1 MGPGAWT
8 LPLARVDAAASRRVG
23 ARSRP
28 GATFCRRAGRSLSRA
43 LVGAA
48 LKEGRRVSGTSR
60 HLCCTCKRREGPAA
74 VSVCPARWGLPRAT
88 AALSGRS
95 RTGGAQ
101 AEETGR
107 ARREWRGRVGWD
119 LSGIWGEMPS
129 AVPAPV
135 VLAGGGLLRRRAG
148 GHPLGELQGRRR
160 PREVRIEARRSP
172 FTDGGHRTQDR
183 RSVDAVGSLESHRSA
198 VSGSAAL
205 QGMELRLIRC
215 SPQRAGRLP
224 AACPVPPAAG
234 TTALWLRPLRRRPRR
249 GGSRRV
255 RSSRARWGCLP
266 RTITTKPDRD
276 LGQSRPHMP
285 D

>member
-1 MGPGAWT
+1 MAVHE
-8 LPLARVDAAASRRVG
+8 LRAS
-23 ARSRP
+23 S
-28 GATFCRRAGRSLSRA
+28 
-43 LVGAA
+43 
-48 LKEGRRVSGTSR
+48 
-60 HLCCTCKRREGPAA
+60 
-74 VSVCPARWGLPRAT
+74 
-88 AALSGRS
+88 
-95 RTGGAQ
+95 
-101 AEETGR
+101 R
-107 ARREWRGRVGWD
+107 ARRRQALLAKQLLQFLQMVLYHRGKPPLVTLFGAA
-119 LSGIWGEMPS
+119 SGRRTTLASRTCLLPPGPCRS
-129 AVPAPV
+129 DAAVPAPV

-148 GHPLGELQGRRR
+148 GHPLGELQCLRR

-183 RSVDAVGSLESHRSA
+183 RSVVAVGSLESHRSA

-224 AACPVPPAAG
+224 APCPVPPAAG

>member
-1 MGPGAWT
+1 M
-8 LPLARVDAAASRRVG
+8 PLARVDAAASRRVG

-95 RTGGAQ
+95 RTGSAQ
-101 AEETGR
+101 AEETGQ

-129 AVPAPV
+129 AEGRQICIPNGERCSSEGEEEALGSVFFGMFLLFYRCISIWLFCWSWSWTCSCRAINL
-135 VLAGGGLLRRRAG
+135 LA
-148 GHPLGELQGRRR
+148 
-160 PREVRIEARRSP
+160 ARGQHQS
-172 FTDGGHRTQDR
+172 TD
-183 RSVDAVGSLESHRSA
+183 ESH
-198 VSGSAAL
+198 AA
-205 QGMELRLIRC
+205 
-215 SPQRAGRLP
+215 A
-224 AACPVPPAAG
+224 
-234 TTALWLRPLRRRPRR
+234 
-249 GGSRRV
+249 
-255 RSSRARWGCLP
+255 
-266 RTITTKPDRD
+266 
-276 LGQSRPHMP
+276 PHEENLEFS
-285 D
+285 

>member
-1 MGPGAWT
+1 MCCSESGS
-8 LPLARVDAAASRRVG
+8 V
-23 ARSRP
+23 
-28 GATFCRRAGRSLSRA
+28 CRRLQRAIQHPSVLALSPPHIGSSRQSLII
-43 LVGAA
+43 
-48 LKEGRRVSGTSR
+48 
-60 HLCCTCKRREGPAA
+60 P
-74 VSVCPARWGLPRAT
+74 
-88 AALSGRS
+88 ALSGRS

-119 LSGIWGEMPS
+119 LSGLWGEMPS

-148 GHPLGELQGRRR
+148 GHPLGELQGLRRS
-160 PREVRIEARRSP
+160 REVRIEARRSP

-183 RSVDAVGSLESHRSA
+183 RSVVAVGSLESHWSA

-205 QGMELRLIRC
+205 QGMELRLICC

-234 TTALWLRPLRRRPRR
+234 TTALRPSPSQRRTSPTAAPPS
-249 GGSRRV
+249 GSRER
-255 RSSRARWGCLP
+255 
-266 RTITTKPDRD
+266 
-276 LGQSRPHMP
+276 
-285 D
+285 